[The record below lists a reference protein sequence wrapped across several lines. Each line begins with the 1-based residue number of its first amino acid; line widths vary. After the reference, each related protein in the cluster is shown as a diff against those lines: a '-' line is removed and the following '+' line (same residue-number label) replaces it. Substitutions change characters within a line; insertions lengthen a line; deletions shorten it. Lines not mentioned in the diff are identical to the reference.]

1 MTAACPSLRQASKLE
16 PVRAAVGGS
25 SVSSYRD
32 HDSSI
37 KIMPKIQGS
46 CILGGTAC
54 CTSRELL
61 RRIAGA
67 CGSGTLSA
75 DTTRRCGDFDRPKF
89 EFQVGLWLC
98 FWPGRSTDSRDS
110 DSELG
115 PRYAKVTRMLVRG
128 RAFFVVAEDS
138 SFQVASCHDR
148 SKLRGQ
154 RRKLHPP
161 FVHLTRLLGTTVAQV
176 KIGMCCRDVEG

>member
-1 MTAACPSLRQASKLE
+1 MTVRSKLCRKYKE
-16 PVRAAVGGS
+16 AASWVALHVAPVESFLVEK
-25 SVSSYRD
+25 VS
-32 HDSSI
+32 
-37 KIMPKIQGS
+37 
-46 CILGGTAC
+46 
-54 CTSRELL
+54 
-61 RRIAGA
+61 IAGA
-67 CGSGTLSA
+67 GGPGTRSA
-75 DTTRRCGDFDRPKF
+75 DTTRRCGDIDRPKF